1 MKLIRYWSD
10 KNTTLGRLYLDGV
23 FQCVTLEDEFRAK
36 KVKGETRI
44 PAGTYKVLWTFSNR
58 FKREMLLID
67 HVPNFDGI
75 RIHSGNSERD
85 TDGCILVGE
94 EVVDTMIYKSRTAL
108 EKLENKVKDF
118 AKQGKLTIEI
128 VDSDNP
134 PRKETVHA

>member
-1 MKLIRYWSD
+1 
-10 KNTTLGRLYLDGV
+10 
-23 FQCVTLEDEFRAK
+23 
-36 KVKGETRI
+36 
-44 PAGTYKVLWTFSNR
+44 
-58 FKREMLLID
+58 MLLID